1 MSLAQVA
8 AGQFSRAFLHQVEL
22 GKSQPSIGVLRMIAG
37 RLDASI
43 DYLLEGEGRFVR
55 REVALEAARLALA
68 RGSPERAL
76 ELIEPVRSTQAW
88 PLGTDARLC
97 AAEALL
103 ALDRRDEAAEL
114 LDAEEPLVRVRDD
127 PGRNARI
134 SSLRHGRRPHLDLT
148 GHEQKAEQALLAGDP
163 AAALD
168 HLRTA
173 RILSESSS
181 APLRVDA
188 AASRRRPGPAPARD
202 GVER

>member
-22 GKSQPSIGVLRMIAG
+22 GKSQPSVGVLRMIAG

-68 RGSPERAL
+68 RGSPQRAL
-76 ELIEPVRSTQAW
+76 ELLEPVRTTQAW

-103 ALDRRDEAAEL
+103 ALDRGEEAAGL
-114 LDAEEPLVRVRDD
+114 LDAEEPLVKARDD
-127 PGRNARI
+127 RGRGARI
-134 SSLRHGRRPHLDLT
+134 MALRRGKRPRLDVA
-148 GHEQKAEQALLAGDP
+148 GHERQAEEALRAGDP
-163 AAALD
+163 DAALD
-168 HLRTA
+168 HLRAA
-173 RILSESSS
+173 RILSES
-181 APLRVDA
+181 
-188 AASRRRPGPAPARD
+188 ASPEPRLEGATLRRRSQPAPAHE